1 MIPKDK
7 IEMAKR
13 ADLPRVL
20 QAMGIELVSN
30 GKGYHLREHDSLKL
44 FQQDGIWLYKWWSR
58 HGEVGDGIQYL
69 QRHYGMSFPGAV
81 ATLSGAVIFENS
93 TVQHVSQQYCRS
105 PSGSRSLKTRWSRL
119 LPLTGSCITA

>member
-20 QAMGIELVSN
+20 QAMGIEIVSN

-58 HGEVGDGIQYL
+58 HGPSTSLWHEF
-69 QRHYGMSFPGAV
+69 SWS
-81 ATLSGAVIFENS
+81 SGHII
-93 TVQHVSQQYCRS
+93 
-105 PSGSRSLKTRWSRL
+105 SGSDL
-119 LPLTGSCITA
+119 